1 LRVLILSEDTT
12 TRRVADSHRD
22 LIVNLARL
30 DSLTVQETGRRPKS
44 SATAIVNTA
53 SIFVELEG
61 IIDFDKEIQR
71 LEKEINKLHSELTTV
86 DKKLANEGF
95 LSKAPADVID
105 KVKEKQSALL
115 EKQQKL
121 QINLDRIKA
130 AEA

>member
-1 LRVLILSEDTT
+1 MST
-12 TRRVADSHRD
+12 
-22 LIVNLARL
+22 
-30 DSLTVQETGRRPKS
+30 
-44 SATAIVNTA
+44 
-53 SIFVELEG
+53 LEG

-71 LEKEINKLHSELTTV
+71 LEKEINKLHSELTAV

-115 EKQQKL
+115 EKHQKL